1 MKIEKLESVAVAV
14 KNLGEAVKLWSDILG
29 TTFIDLADVRD
40 ERAIVEGESR
50 AFEET
55 KQRCAIEQ
63 TGFIELIES
72 TPPVEKEGL
81 RTLVL
86 KVSNLEQAKAEMKQK
101 GIRLTADKQFAG
113 AKEAIFNAADLN
125 GVRLCLVDYEAPTF
139 VDAMLQK

>member
-1 MKIEKLESVAVAV
+1 MKIEKLEFVAVDV
-14 KNLGEAVKLWSDILG
+14 KNLDEAVKLWSDILG

-40 ERAIVEGESR
+40 ERAITEAADR
-50 AFEET
+50 TFEEA
-55 KQRCAIEQ
+55 KQRCAVEQ

-101 GIRLTADKQFAG
+101 GIRIAADKQFAG
-113 AKEAIFNAADLN
+113 AKEVIFNAADLN